1 MFKPRPLEA
10 ALYQPSTHYIKS
22 RIRNSLAD
30 RIQGW
35 RHPLDPRLH
44 GSHDNAWNAADFFL
58 DVLKRWLRIDGI
70 TDSDAQMAVRIAPS
84 ILSADFTRLGED
96 IARAE
101 AGGAD
106 WIHVDVM
113 DGHFVPNLTIGV
125 PVVKS
130 IRPVTKLPLDVHL
143 MIDNPDDYVESF
155 AKAGADYITV
165 HAEAATHLQR
175 TLSHIR
181 SIGKKAGVALN
192 PATPES
198 VLQYVLADIDLVLV
212 MTVNPG
218 FGGQKF
224 ISEVVPK
231 IARIR
236 KMFDDAGFPNVL
248 ISVDGGI
255 NDDTARKVVDAGA
268 NVLVAGSSVY
278 GAPSVEGA
286 IKGLKEA
293 ASGSAKSGAV
303 AKGAKANAVANVD
316 DCC

>member
-1 MFKPRPLEA
+1 M
-10 ALYQPSTHYIKS
+10 
-22 RIRNSLAD
+22 
-30 RIQGW
+30 
-35 RHPLDPRLH
+35 
-44 GSHDNAWNAADFFL
+44 
-58 DVLKRWLRIDGI
+58 VL
-70 TDSDAQMAVRIAPS
+70 VAPS
-84 ILSADFTRLGED
+84 ILSADFTKLGED

-106 WIHVDVM
+106 WVHVDVM
-113 DGHFVPNLTIGV
+113 DGHFVPNITIGV

-143 MIDNPDDYVESF
+143 MISDPDSYIEEF

-175 TLSHIR
+175 TLAHIR

-192 PATPES
+192 PGTPEDAIKYC
-198 VLQYVLADIDLVLV
+198 LKDIDLVLV

-231 IARIR
+231 IAAIR
-236 KMFDDAGFPNVL
+236 KMFDDAGFKDVL

-255 NDDTARKVVDAGA
+255 NDDTVKTVVDAGA
-268 NVLVAGSSVY
+268 NVVVAGSSVY

-286 IKGLKEA
+286 IQGLKASADGQAVPKSSAVKA
-293 ASGSAKSGAV
+293 AAGAH
-303 AKGAKANAVANVD
+303 KGD
-316 DCC
+316 DSC

>member
-1 MFKPRPLEA
+1 M
-10 ALYQPSTHYIKS
+10 
-22 RIRNSLAD
+22 
-30 RIQGW
+30 
-35 RHPLDPRLH
+35 
-44 GSHDNAWNAADFFL
+44 
-58 DVLKRWLRIDGI
+58 VL
-70 TDSDAQMAVRIAPS
+70 VAPS

-106 WIHVDVM
+106 WVHVDVM
-113 DGHFVPNLTIGV
+113 DGHFVPNITIGV

-130 IRPVTKLPLDVHL
+130 IRPATKLPLDVHL
-143 MIDNPDDYVESF
+143 MIERPDEYVEQF

-181 SIGKKAGVALN
+181 SMGKKAGVALN
-192 PATPES
+192 PGTPETA
-198 VLQYVLADIDLVLV
+198 LKYCLKDIDLVLV

-231 IARIR
+231 IAAIR
-236 KMFDDAGFPNVL
+236 KMFDDAGFKHVL

-255 NDDTARKVVDAGA
+255 NDDTVKLVVDAGA
-268 NVLVAGSSVY
+268 NVVVAGSSVY

-286 IKGLKEA
+286 IQGLKNSA
-293 ASGSAKSGAV
+293 DGKASPKV
-303 AKGAKANAVANVD
+303 DGAKAAAGAHKGD

>member
-1 MFKPRPLEA
+1 M
-10 ALYQPSTHYIKS
+10 Q
-22 RIRNSLAD
+22 
-30 RIQGW
+30 
-35 RHPLDPRLH
+35 
-44 GSHDNAWNAADFFL
+44 
-58 DVLKRWLRIDGI
+58 
-70 TDSDAQMAVRIAPS
+70 VRIAPS

-96 IARAE
+96 IALAE

-113 DGHFVPNLTIGV
+113 DGHFVPNITIGV
-125 PVVKS
+125 PVVRS

-143 MIDNPDDYVESF
+143 MIEHPDDFLDAF

-175 TLSHIR
+175 TLAHIR

-192 PATPES
+192 PGTPES
-198 VLQYVLADIDLVLV
+198 VLQYVLADVDLVLV

-224 ISEVVPK
+224 IAEVVPK
-231 IARIR
+231 ITRIR
-236 KMFDDAGFPNVL
+236 KMFDDAGFKDVL

-255 NDDTARKVVDAGA
+255 NDDTAKQVVEAGA

-278 GAPSVEGA
+278 QAASVKDA
-286 IKGLKEA
+286 IQGLKEA
-293 ASGSAKSGAV
+293 AQGSSSKKTAVKNVKASAGAH
-303 AKGAKANAVANVD
+303 AGD

>member
-1 MFKPRPLEA
+1 M
-10 ALYQPSTHYIKS
+10 
-22 RIRNSLAD
+22 
-30 RIQGW
+30 
-35 RHPLDPRLH
+35 
-44 GSHDNAWNAADFFL
+44 
-58 DVLKRWLRIDGI
+58 VL
-70 TDSDAQMAVRIAPS
+70 VAPS
-84 ILSADFTRLGED
+84 ILSADFTKLGED

-106 WIHVDVM
+106 WVHVDVM
-113 DGHFVPNLTIGV
+113 DGHFVPNITIGV

-143 MIDNPDDYVESF
+143 MISDPDAYIEDF
-155 AKAGADYITV
+155 AKAGADYITI

-175 TLSHIR
+175 TLAHIR

-192 PATPES
+192 PGTPEDAIKYC
-198 VLQYVLADIDLVLV
+198 LKDIDLVLV

-231 IARIR
+231 IAAIR
-236 KMFDDAGFPNVL
+236 KMFDDAGFKDVL

-255 NDDTARKVVDAGA
+255 NDDTVKVVVDAGA
-268 NVLVAGSSVY
+268 NVVVAGSSVY

-286 IKGLKEA
+286 IQGLK
-293 ASGSAKSGAV
+293 ASADGKTAPKSA
-303 AKGAKANAVANVD
+303 GAKAAAGAHKGD
-316 DCC
+316 DSC